1 MDGAGASPAKPK
13 KRPREKL
20 TAAIHVV
27 PDNPDKIAPLV
38 AYFPSGFDPS
48 SSLLGGGGSG
58 EARVTVYRHSSSKWS
73 KRLQLVVR
81 PPESGVAFVGSSVS
95 GERTSTEYCS
105 YRLGV
110 LDKESRTLRIVPIAR
125 DKIFRLEPRVG
136 SDIADEEHSELV
148 RGELSAKEKADK
160 VRELNLLF
168 GTKRSVTQDKKM
180 QSLRQE
186 DDPNSQE
193 DLDRKIKEVA
203 MYKEDHESTD
213 SHPAH
218 NIPPYNSSATVPKD
232 AYPIEKIILKGEW
245 DYIKDILQLLEAG
258 EKVSPD
264 AYPTFVCNRIHKL
277 GETQDEMEKETLGCI
292 FSYINHL
299 IKFKDQHSADG
310 ASSAKNHKTPSILRQ
325 KFSTMFSNTESKW
338 LPSEK
343 IDLLISYVLVLT
355 LIADDFRTDPTDV
368 SKDLR
373 MSLVTTRQHFEHL
386 GCKFSRENN
395 VLYAKLPVP
404 LKFPELRRRRRR

>member
-1 MDGAGASPAKPK
+1 MDNTEASPTKPK

-20 TAAIHVV
+20 NATIHVLH
-27 PDNPDKIAPLV
+27 DNPDKTPPLV
-38 AYFPSGFDPS
+38 GYFPSGFDPS
-48 SSLLGGGGSG
+48 SRLRGGSAEPG
-58 EARVTVYRHSSSKWS
+58 VRVYRHSNRKWPN
-73 KRLQLVVR
+73 RLQLVVR
-81 PPESGVAFVGSSVS
+81 PPESNVAFVGSSFS
-95 GERTSTEYCS
+95 GEPNASQSCTYA
-105 YRLGV
+105 LGV
-110 LDKESRTLRIVPIAR
+110 LDKESQTLKIVPVACN
-125 DKIFRLEPRVG
+125 KMFRLEPRVG
-136 SDIADEEHSELV
+136 SDFADEEHPELV

-186 DDPNSQE
+186 DDPNSQK

-203 MYKEDHESTD
+203 INKEALESTG
-213 SHPAH
+213 SHTAR
-218 NIPPYNSSATVPKD
+218 NIPPYNSSATTPKD

-245 DYIKDILQLLEAG
+245 DYIRDILQLLEAG

-264 AYPTFVCNRIHKL
+264 AYPTFVCNRIHKM

-310 ASSAKNHKTPSILRQ
+310 ASSAKNHRTPSILRQ
-325 KFSTMFSNTESKW
+325 KFSTMFSTAESKW

-355 LIADDFRTDPTDV
+355 LFADDFRTDPTDIA
-368 SKDLR
+368 KDLR
-373 MSLVTTRQHFEHL
+373 MSSVTIRQHFEHL
-386 GCKFSRENN
+386 GCKFKREKN
-395 VLYAKLPVP
+395 VLYANLPVP
-404 LKFPELRRRRRR
+404 LKFPELRKRRRR

>member
-1 MDGAGASPAKPK
+1 MGDTGDSPAKRK

-20 TAAIHVV
+20 SATIHAL
-27 PDNPDKIAPLV
+27 PDSADKIPPLV
-38 AYFPSGFDPS
+38 GYFPSGFDPS
-48 SSLLGGGGSG
+48 SGGGGG
-58 EARVTVYRHSSSKWS
+58 GGDPPEEPGVRVYRNGKWPN
-73 KRLQLVVR
+73 RLQLVVR
-81 PPESGVAFVGSSVS
+81 PPESNVTFVGSSSS
-95 GERTSTEYCS
+95 GEYTGVQSCTYA
-105 YRLGV
+105 LGV
-110 LDKESRTLRIVPIAR
+110 LDKESQTLKVVPIACN
-125 DKIFRLEPRVG
+125 KIFRLEPRVA
-136 SDIADEEHSELV
+136 SDLPEEEPPELG
-148 RGELSAKEKADK
+148 RGEISAKEKADK

-186 DDPNSQE
+186 DDPNSQK

-203 MYKEDHESTD
+203 INKEALESTD
-213 SHPAH
+213 AH
-218 NIPPYNSSATVPKD
+218 IARNIPPYNSSATVPKD
-232 AYPIEKIILKGEW
+232 AYPLEKIILKGEW
-245 DYIKDILQLLEAG
+245 DYIKDIFQFLEEG
-258 EKVSPD
+258 QKVSPD

-292 FSYINHL
+292 LSYINHL

-310 ASSAKNHKTPSILRQ
+310 ASSSKNHKTPSILRQ
-325 KFSTMFSNTESKW
+325 KFSTMFSNAESKW

-355 LIADDFRTDPTDV
+355 LFADDFRTDPTDIA
-368 SKDLR
+368 KDLR
-373 MSLVTTRQHFEHL
+373 MSSVTIRQHFEHL
-386 GCKFSRENN
+386 GCKFSREKN